1 LLYKIEAEQAPI
13 HEGLPWRTFFA
24 TCAKKWKIVGSHLQ
38 KIYVAH
44 MMHTLLAEAR
54 EKKKKEDYQV
64 CDA

>member
-1 LLYKIEAEQAPI
+1 MEDVLCDLCKEVEDRWIS
-13 HEGLPWRTFFA
+13 L
-24 TCAKKWKIVGSHLQ
+24 AKDLCGT
-38 KIYVAH
+38 H